1 MPQVMSSDE
10 RTRSESIYIDVRASL
25 QELTVASLSA
35 NPAARQP
42 LNTSNWSDYLAAHAW
57 LRFSS

>member
-1 MPQVMSSDE
+1 MLQGLSSENYRDQGVN
-10 RTRSESIYIDVRASL
+10 IDVRANL
-25 QELTVASLSA
+25 QELTATASLSA

-42 LNTSNWSDYLAAHAW
+42 LNTSSWSDYLATHAW